1 MLFATSVSSVVTVS
15 MFLNSMVCS
24 NRWLYLDCM
33 MRASW
38 KMLVMTASCEGGE
51 GGGPKGGKGGGG
63 GVDVLSPIPEGP
75 IAFSCILHWG
85 A

>member
-51 GGGPKGGKGGGG
+51 GGVLKEEKEGQGG
-63 GVDVLSPIPEGP
+63 GVYVLSPIPEGP
-75 IAFSCILHWG
+75 IAFS
-85 A
+85 